1 MTKII
6 TAESIDDAALCIAKG
21 GTVVFPTET
30 VYGLGADALNE
41 EAVKAI
47 FSAKGRPADNPLI
60 VHVARREDVY
70 RLTSSVNS
78 AAEALMDKFF
88 PGPLTLIMKKS
99 DMVGGIV
106 TAGLET
112 VAVRMPSNPIAH
124 ELIEKSGCFIAA
136 PSANLSGSPSPTVAR
151 HVMDDMQGRVDYII
165 DGGSSEVGL
174 ESTVVDVSGDIPEI
188 LRPGKITYEELKEI
202 VPDIIINKGILQ
214 ETDRPKS
221 PGMKYKHYSPK
232 ADVTV
237 VMGKKENIRRYIE
250 ERIADG
256 VGVLTYKGGI
266 YEGAFVIDAGD
277 NMESYANGLFYNLR
291 LFDENGVHTVYA
303 EFADEGGIGLA
314 VKNRLF
320 KSAGH
325 KTVDADNIYKSE

>member
-6 TAESIDDAALCIAKG
+6 TADNLDEAAQCIANG

-30 VYGLGADALNE
+30 VYGLGADALND
-41 EAVKAI
+41 EAVRSI
-47 FSAKGRPADNPLI
+47 FAAKGRPADNPLI
-60 VHVARREDVY
+60 VHIANREDVY
-70 RLTSSVNS
+70 KLTSKVSED
-78 AAEALMDKFF
+78 AEMLMDRFF
-88 PGPLTLIMKKS
+88 PGPLTLIMAKAPC
-99 DMVGGIV
+99 VGGVV
-106 TAGLET
+106 TAGLDT
-112 VAVRMPSNPIAH
+112 VAIRMPSNPIAH

-151 HVMDDMQGRVDYII
+151 HVIDDMDGRVDYII
-165 DGGSSEVGL
+165 DGGTSQVGL

-188 LRPGKITYEELKEI
+188 LRPGKITYEELREVVPGI
-202 VPDIIINKGILQ
+202 VINKGILQ
-214 ETDRPKS
+214 ETEKPKS

-237 VMGKKENIRRYIE
+237 VMGSKDNIQKFIKS
-250 ERIADG
+250 RITDK
-256 VGVLTYKGGI
+256 VGVLTYKGGT
-266 YEGAFVIDAGD
+266 YDGAFVINAGN
-277 NMESYANGLFYNLR
+277 NMEEYANGLFYNLR
-291 LFDENGVHTVYA
+291 LFDENGVDTVYA

-325 KTVDADNIYKSE
+325 KAVNADNINL

>member
-6 TAESIDDAALCIAKG
+6 TEAEISLAAQCIKDG

-30 VYGLGADALNE
+30 VYGLGADATND

-47 FSAKGRPADNPLI
+47 FKAKGRPADNPLI
-60 VHVARREDVY
+60 VHIADADDVY
-70 RLTSSVNS
+70 KLASFVSDN
-78 AAEALMDKFF
+78 AKKLIDAFF

-99 DMVGGIV
+99 NVLGDVV
-106 TAGLET
+106 TAGLDT
-112 VAVRMPSNPIAH
+112 VAVRMPSNPIANK
-124 ELIEKSGCFIAA
+124 LIKESGCFIAA

-151 HVMDDMQGRVDYII
+151 HVIDDMDGRVDYII

-188 LRPGKITYEELKEI
+188 LRPGKITYEDLKKI
-202 VPDIIINKGILQ
+202 VPDVIINKGILE
-214 ETDRPKS
+214 ETDKPKS
-221 PGMKYKHYSPK
+221 PGMKYKHYSPN

-237 VMGKKENIRRYIE
+237 VMGSKENVRKYIE
-250 ERIADG
+250 EKIKDG
-256 VGVLTYKGGI
+256 INIGVLTYKGGT
-266 YEGAFVIDAGD
+266 YENAVVIDAGSD
-277 NMESYANGLFYNLR
+277 MEEYANGLFYNLR
-291 LFDENGVHTVYA
+291 LFDEKNVDTVYA

-325 KTVDADNIYKSE
+325 KTVDADNI

>member
-6 TAESIDDAALCIAKG
+6 TADNLEEAAQCIANG

-30 VYGLGADALNE
+30 VYGLGADALNDD
-41 EAVKAI
+41 AVRSI
-47 FSAKGRPADNPLI
+47 FAAKGRPADNPLI
-60 VHVARREDVY
+60 VHIACREDVY
-70 RLTSSVNS
+70 KLTSRVSDD
-78 AAEALMDKFF
+78 AEKLMDKFF
-88 PGPLTLIMKKS
+88 PGPLTLIMAKS
-99 DMVGGIV
+99 ECVGGVV
-106 TAGLET
+106 TAGLDT
-112 VAVRMPSNPIAH
+112 VAIRMPSNPIAH
-124 ELIEKSGCFIAA
+124 ELIKKSGCFIAA

-151 HVMDDMQGRVDYII
+151 HVIDDMNGRVDYII

-174 ESTVVDVSGDIPEI
+174 ESTVVDVSGDVPEI
-188 LRPGKITYEELKEI
+188 LRPGKITFEELRDV

-214 ETDRPKS
+214 ETDKPKS

-237 VMGKKENIRRYIE
+237 VMGSKDNIRKYIE
-250 ERIADG
+250 SRITDK
-256 VGVLTYKGGI
+256 VGVLTYKGGT
-266 YEGAFVIDAGD
+266 YDGAFVIDAGN
-277 NMESYANGLFYNLR
+277 NMEEYANGLFYNLR
-291 LFDENGVHTVYA
+291 LFDENGVDTVYA

-325 KTVDADNIYKSE
+325 KTVDADNI